1 LEIHP
6 IDIVLTVRP
15 SPSFDVSFDE
25 MASISLVS
33 QLDSARICLNALITE
48 HVYGTTSIITKIV
61 IKHYKESGWRQIKA
75 IIGGNDHEIR
85 VESRNKLEGGDIN
98 NLGTRGIYDMFYN
111 PIDGLLDNEIKDE
124 GILDGLSKNSK
135 NYASRAVV
143 GTSAFTSKLTGG
155 IGKTV
160 SILTFDKDF
169 YRSRESRRMNVTKS
183 IGEGLKVGSKE
194 FGLNVAEG
202 TYLYLSIYISHTKTT
217 IYLLKC

>member
-1 LEIHP
+1 MEIHP

-61 IKHYKESGWRQIKA
+61 IKHYKEAGWRQIKA
-75 IIGGNDHEIR
+75 IIGGNDHEDRI
-85 VESRNKLEGGDIN
+85 ESRNKLERADIN
-98 NLGTRGIYDMFYN
+98 NLGTSGIYDMFYN

-124 GILDGLSKNSK
+124 GLLDGFSKNSK
-135 NYASRAVV
+135 SYASRAVG
-143 GTSAFTSKLTGG
+143 GTSGFTSKLTGG

-160 SILTFDKDF
+160 SILTFDKEF
-169 YRSRESRRMNVTKS
+169 YRARESRRMNVTKS
-183 IGEGLKVGSKE
+183 IGEGFKVGTKE
-194 FGLNVAEG
+194 LGKNVAEG
-202 TYLYLSIYISHTKTT
+202 NFIFKI
-217 IYLLKC
+217 